1 MRMTK
6 RKEMKKRMR
15 KKVKR
20 RLKMKRMKLV
30 PMKKMKAKWRMEAK
44 GLQDQLSQTKGRGT
58 VKMMLTE
65 TTDLVGSGNGCG
77 WSLEAFPP
85 MFFGGL

>member
-1 MRMTK
+1 
-6 RKEMKKRMR
+6 
-15 KKVKR
+15 
-20 RLKMKRMKLV
+20 MKRMKLV